1 MKREQYLD
9 LMEKIVGAYSPSHI
23 GDYFDRVKR
32 EGITEHGFPRLCAD
46 LGILIA
52 NGRKTPA
59 DGLFPEMM
67 TFACEQAPIDRKAG
81 TGNDFSVKELTFA
94 LLEAEKSEKFP
105 QELTDGWRLSL
116 SGIDP
121 YKTYNCIAPVPPV
134 IVGNWAAFAAAS
146 EQVRVFAGLGNEPDF
161 IEREIASQM
170 LAFDENGMY
179 RDPHEPMLYDLVARL
194 QLSTCLFF
202 GYRGTNAEKLN
213 ALMKSAGLMTL
224 KMQSVTGEIPFG
236 GRSAQFLFN
245 EAALA
250 SVLEYEAAR
259 YHRLGDE
266 TLASRFKAGAD
277 RAANSLAEHLS
288 GDMRHIKNRYP
299 RDSGFGCEGYGY
311 FDKYMTTAA
320 SFLYPA
326 ILFSDD
332 TVEPYAGEEAPS
344 ILRTSEAFHKVVMK
358 NASVCAE
365 YDLRADLRYDAS
377 GLGRLHGKGFPS
389 PLCLTVPFPV
399 RPNYRIGEDNPCP
412 LSLCPVLPEGTPMC
426 AEEADWRLVSVREE
440 IPEAVFAVT
449 QGGRTYRETCR
460 LTDNGAVLTLAGE
473 GTLCRA
479 LPLFT
484 FDGEEKTVIREK
496 GETEVS
502 VTCRGATCTF
512 RTDGKISRSGEI
524 FRNRSGESTLFSARG
539 EGILTVWISFDK

>member
-1 MKREQYLD
+1 MKKEHYLD
-9 LMEKIVGAYSPSHI
+9 LMEKIVGAYSREHI
-23 GDYFDRVKR
+23 EEYFDRVKR

-52 NGRKTPA
+52 NGRRTPA
-59 DGLFPEMM
+59 SDLFPAMM
-67 TFACEQAPIDRKAG
+67 TYACAQAPVNKTRN
-81 TGNDFSVKELTFA
+81 TGNDFSVKELSFA
-94 LLEAEKSEKFP
+94 LLAAEKSGRVPK
-105 QELTDGWRLSL
+105 ELTDRWRASL
-116 SGIDP
+116 SSIDP
-121 YKTYNCIAPVPPV
+121 MKTYSCIAPVPPV

-146 EQVRVFAGLGNEPDF
+146 EQVRAFAGLGNEPEF
-161 IEREIASQM
+161 MEREIASQM

-179 RDPHEPMLYDLVARL
+179 RDPHEPMLYDIVTRL

-202 GYRGTNAEKLN
+202 GYRGRYAEKLDELTKN
-213 ALMKSAGLMTL
+213 AGLMTL

-259 YHRLGDE
+259 WNRLGDG
-266 TLASRFKAGAD
+266 TLASRFKAGAE
-277 RAANSLAEHLS
+277 RAAESLAKLLS
-288 GDMRHIKNRYP
+288 GDIRHIKNRYP
-299 RDSGFGCEGYGY
+299 RESGFGCEGYGY

-332 TVEPYAGEEAPS
+332 TVEPYDGKEAPTV
-344 ILRTSEAFHKVVMK
+344 LCTSDAFHKVVMK

-365 YDLRADLRYDAS
+365 YDLRADLRYDAG
-377 GLGRLHGKGFPS
+377 GLGRLHVKGFPS

-399 RPNYRIGEDNPCP
+399 RPNYRIGEDNPYP
-412 LSLCPVLPEGTPMC
+412 LSLCPVLPDGTPMC
-426 AEEADWRLVSVREE
+426 AEEAEWRLISVKEE
-440 IPEAVFAVT
+440 TPEAVFAVT
-449 QGGRTYRETCR
+449 QGETGYRETCR
-460 LTDNGAVLTLAGE
+460 LTENGAVLTLTGE

-484 FDGEEKTVIREK
+484 FDGEKETVICGK
-496 GETEVS
+496 GENEVT
-502 VTCRGATCTF
+502 VTYEGASCRY
-512 RTDGKISRSGEI
+512 RTDGKIYRSGTL
-524 FRNRSGESTLFSARG
+524 FRNRSGISTLFYARG
-539 EGILTVWISFDK
+539 EGILTVMISFEK